1 MGVARPA
8 RTAATGRLVPAL
20 KAKGH
25 EEGDD
30 TCEERLPIAQQLDIR
45 RFALAIAGDR
55 PVFADRFGR
64 CTQV

>member
-8 RTAATGRLVPAL
+8 RTAATGRLVLAL

-25 EEGDD
+25 DAGNDP
-30 TCEERLPIAQQLDIR
+30 CEERLPIAQQLARR
-45 RFALAIAGDR
+45 RFALEIAGDR